1 MKYIWIVAFLASF
14 ILLGCQS
21 EKEEVAKPQP
31 KTVISTKSDTDA
43 ATAVEAGR
51 ATEAAKTAAAAAR
64 TVVSAATTG
73 EAASVGDAVNGK
85 NLAKRCKGC
94 HTFDSGGR
102 QLMGPNL
109 FGIFGKTAGK
119 VTGFSKYGSD
129 LKNADFVWNEAGLAA
144 WVCSSK
150 AAIKALTGNAA
161 AKTKM
166 ANQRKCGTK
175 GQDIAA
181 YLKSLK

>member
-1 MKYIWIVAFLASF
+1 MKHIWMAVLCTSF
-14 ILLGCQS
+14 ILSACQS
-21 EKEEVAKPQP
+21 EKEDVVKQQQANISENKENEVE
-31 KTVISTKSDTDA
+31 
-43 ATAVEAGR
+43 TANTAG
-51 ATEAAKTAAAAAR
+51 AAKVAETPVAHI
-64 TVVSAATTG
+64 
-73 EAASVGDAVNGK
+73 GDAVNGK

-102 QLMGPNL
+102 QMTGPNL

-119 VTGFSKYGSD
+119 VAAFSKYGSD
-129 LKNADFVWNEAGLAA
+129 LKNADFVWDEAGLAA

-150 AAIKALTGNAA
+150 AAIKTLTGNTA

-181 YLKSLK
+181 YLKTLE